1 MKTLSRVMYFNKEV
15 MTIAGAL
22 GMILWL
28 TTSALLYFVNREYC
42 SPFLPTHQIKL
53 IQLTRVETNCDPNLT
68 DENDPAQFGSI
79 PRTKY
84 LSLLMLTGQ
93 GEPDGDMNGIT
104 EFICGITAVGS
115 VAVFA
120 VPASMLA
127 WGFEAEA
134 DRFIKLRHKNKARG
148 PRMPVNSGT
157 MSELVGELHFDNEI
171 TCTSDSSDWCDLPTS
186 CV

>member
-1 MKTLSRVMYFNKEV
+1 MWYNSEILGIALFIGCLLMMATSTLLWYLQPPDA
-15 MTIAGAL
+15 AG
-22 GMILWL
+22 
-28 TTSALLYFVNREYC
+28 
-42 SPFLPTHQIKL
+42 
-53 IQLTRVETNCDPNLT
+53 D
-68 DENDPAQFGSI
+68 QFDSI
-79 PRTKY
+79 PATFY
-84 LSLLMLTGQ
+84 LSILMLTGQ
-93 GEPDGDMNGIT
+93 GTPDGVLPWYTKLVVML
-104 EFICGITAVGS
+104 TAVFS
-115 VAVFA
+115 VPIFVI
-120 VPASMLA
+120 PSSMLT